1 MGGGQGPEVSGRPGA
16 GRQLLPIVLRR
27 IALGVLTLAAVSVL
41 VFLLVQMLPGDAAE
55 AILGQNATPA
65 AIAALRQELGLNRPL
80 LGRYLSWCGRLLQGD
95 FGTSLANGLPVARL
109 LHDRLANTLFL
120 AGFTALLS
128 IPLAFALA
136 LFAAARRGSVLDRIG
151 EVASQ
156 ALISSPQFL
165 IAYLLI
171 YWLAVEHAW
180 FPSSSDIRPGQGLVE
195 RIYQA
200 FLPMLTLST
209 VVIAYMFR
217 MTRAAVGDVLRHD
230 HIRMATLKGL
240 SPLRIMVV
248 HALPNAIGPIAVVV
262 AVLLAYLVVGVV
274 IVEVVFVYPGLG
286 QLLVDAVGKRDV
298 VVVQAVSMVF
308 GTAFITLNML
318 ADLAAIAS
326 NPRLLHPS

>member
-1 MGGGQGPEVSGRPGA
+1 MAVDAIAHRPEAARLA
-16 GRQLLPIVLRR
+16 PILLRR
-27 IALGVLTLAAVSVL
+27 IGLGILTLAAVSVV

-65 AIAALRQELGLNRPL
+65 AVAALRQELGLTQPPVA
-80 LGRYLSWCGRLLQGD
+80 RYLSWSGRLLQGD

-109 LHDRLANTLFL
+109 MSERLGNTLFL
-120 AGFTALLS
+120 AGFTAALS

-136 LFAAARRGSVLDRIG
+136 LVAAAARGSVLDRIG
-151 EVASQ
+151 QVFSLV
-156 ALISSPQFL
+156 LISCPQFL

-171 YWLAVEHAW
+171 YWLAVEHPW
-180 FPSSSDIRPGQGLVE
+180 FPSSADIRPGQGLAQ
-195 RIYQA
+195 RLYQA

-209 VVIAYMFR
+209 VVVAYMFR
-217 MTRAAVGDVLRHD
+217 MTRAAVADVLRHD
-230 HIRMATLKGL
+230 HIRMAVLKGL
-240 SPLRIMVV
+240 SPMRIMVV

-298 VVVQAVSMVF
+298 TVVQAVSMVF
-308 GTAFITLNML
+308 GAAFITLNML
-318 ADLAAIAS
+318 ADLAALAS
-326 NPRLLHPS
+326 NPRLLHPR